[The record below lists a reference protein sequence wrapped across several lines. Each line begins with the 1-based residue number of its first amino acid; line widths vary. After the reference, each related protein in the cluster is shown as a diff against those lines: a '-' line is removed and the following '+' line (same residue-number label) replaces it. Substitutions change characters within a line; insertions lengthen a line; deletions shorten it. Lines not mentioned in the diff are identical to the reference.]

1 MTLQARGGP
10 GLHDCFNPHP
20 REAGDPGGRSRRTRR
35 RCFNPH
41 PREAGDPASS
51 LLPLPSQVVSI
62 HTRVKRVTQPSLSI
76 TGQRSGFNPH
86 PREAGDIKTVPRFPF
101 TRCFN
106 PHPREAGDCYCCKCI
121 INKELH
127 PGYREPARF
136 FYRSR
141 RRLSLDDLY
150 VLVNEQVTGF
160 ANLPGKSW
168 ALGVRGTGSKR
179 ATAPPD
185 HTPAWPQSAQC
196 VSANSCP
203 DNRTAGC
210 PSPGQPCR

>member
-1 MTLQARGGP
+1 MKRVTRTREVTPLRIHVSIHTRVKRVTRTREVTPLRIHVSIHTRVKRVTHQGSRYGGRK
-10 GLHDCFNPHP
+10 CFNPHP
-20 REAGDPGGRSRRTRR
+20 REAGDSAKPAKVCQLRR
-35 RCFNPH
+35 
-41 PREAGDPASS
+41 
-51 LLPLPSQVVSI
+51 
-62 HTRVKRVTQPSLSI
+62 
-76 TGQRSGFNPH
+76 
-86 PREAGDIKTVPRFPF
+86 
-101 TRCFN
+101 FN